1 MEITEILIRG
11 DGTLME
17 RRVHE
22 RILDVGQS
30 VMDGLTEETKRNIR
44 NVMHLPDCGMT
55 HANIGVHDTLWS
67 VMIDRISLNT
77 KFRLISDVLVPA
89 FTAGTDIE
97 MPLVWHAPK
106 ELRLVFAVQITCCYL
121 AVKVEGN
128 WLFALDKEKRGYRL
142 PLPNLHDDCLLCTGN
157 FDSHFASCYEALMA
171 SLEQFRKSQWNSDL
185 MRNLE
190 QSQKFF
196 RFRPTNET
204 FEVLPI
210 DAEDW
215 TTLCDKVSTSI
226 LERVVI

>member
-1 MEITEILIRG
+1 METTDILIRG
-11 DGTLME
+11 DGTLVE

-30 VMDGLTEETKRNIR
+30 VMEGLTEQTRRSIR
-44 NVMHLPDCGMT
+44 NVMNLPEGGVA
-55 HANIGVHDTLWS
+55 HANIGANDTLWS
-67 VMIDRISLNT
+67 VTIDRISLNT
-77 KFRLISDVLVPA
+77 KFRLIDGVLVPA
-89 FTAGTDIE
+89 FTAETDIE
-97 MPLVWHAPK
+97 MPVVWHAPK
-106 ELRLVFAVQITCCYL
+106 ELRLVFAVQIAGCHL
-121 AVKVEGN
+121 AVKVDGN
-128 WLFALDKEKRGYRL
+128 WLFAFDKEKRGYRL
-142 PLPNLHDDCLLCTGN
+142 PLPNLHDDCLICTGS
-157 FDSHFASCYEALMA
+157 FDDHYGSCYEALMA

-215 TTLCDKVSTSI
+215 TTLCTKVSTSI